1 MSKIKDEF
9 QEDWNKT
16 AREITAMIFDVQSFI
31 SSTLTFKAPV
41 GPDQNAELKIR
52 AIEANGDTLW
62 QFVKGPVAENMPRVA
77 AMCALSELLRTVPV
91 DEAHVMTADQ
101 DLHCRISKKGRVLL
115 SRSRKDLKREA
126 EKSRAHDREKDYP
139 LTRFDSSKLLLV
151 LGFSDAQGEIK
162 PSMHAKYRQVNE
174 FLRIIDTTLDELEIK
189 PGDPLNLTDVG
200 CGKAYLSFAAK
211 AYVEATRSAVIR
223 FTGIDWNETVVASC
237 RRMTET
243 MGWNDTVEF
252 IAGDIAKYKPQTAP
266 HLVLSL
272 HACDTATDEAMAF
285 GVENSARA
293 ILCAPCC
300 QHELQSK
307 MGSTGPNRAILRN
320 GILKERLAD
329 ILTDAFR
336 AQILRAMGYRTQ
348 VVEFIEQGATARN
361 ILIRGVRASRS
372 GATNALAE
380 YLELRDAWKCTPFL
394 AERLAS
400 RCPELL
406 AEMHESPSL
415 PERGRERSP
424 AGV

>member
-1 MSKIKDEF
+1 MSKIKEEF
-9 QEDWNKT
+9 QKDWTKT
-16 AREITAMIFDVQSFI
+16 AHEITGMIFDVQSFI
-31 SSTLTFKAPV
+31 SSTIKFKAPV

-52 AIEANGDTLW
+52 VIDVNGDTLW
-62 QFVKGPVAENMPRVA
+62 QFVKGPLAENMPRVDA
-77 AMCALSELLRTVPV
+77 RRSLSELLRTVPV

-101 DLHCRISKKGRVLL
+101 DLHCRLSKKGRVLV
-115 SRSRKDLKREA
+115 SRSRRDLKREA
-126 EKSRAHDREKDYP
+126 EKSRAHDREKNYP
-139 LTRFDSSKLLLV
+139 LTRFDSANLLLV
-151 LGFSDAQGEIK
+151 LGFTDAQGEIK

-174 FLRIIDTTLDELEIK
+174 FLRLIDTTLDELEIK
-189 PGDPLNLTDVG
+189 TGDPVNLTDVG

-211 AYVEATRSAVIR
+211 AYIEATRNVVIR
-223 FTGIDWNETVVASC
+223 FTGIDLNAAVIVSC
-237 RRMTET
+237 RRMAESLD
-243 MGWNDTVEF
+243 WKETVEF
-252 IAGDIAKYKPQTAP
+252 LAADIATYKPLTMP
-266 HLVLSL
+266 HIVLSL

-307 MGSTGPNRAILRN
+307 MGSAGPNRAILRN

-348 VVEFIEQGATARN
+348 VVEFIEQDATARN

-394 AERLAS
+394 AERMAT

-406 AEMHESPSL
+406 AEM
-415 PERGRERSP
+415 R
-424 AGV
+424 